1 MLVADNHL
9 SSSACLLADICKI
22 FSCRSVQVEHEC
34 MLGLTHLGER
44 VDGGTAAIQVNFR
57 NGALHF

>member
-1 MLVADNHL
+1 MLVADDYL
-9 SSSACLLADICKI
+9 SSSTCFFADICKS
-22 FSCRSVQVEHEC
+22 FSCLVVHVEHQC

>member
-1 MLVADNHL
+1 MLVADDHL
-9 SSSACLLADICKI
+9 SSSACFLADLCESL
-22 FSCRSVQVEHEC
+22 SCRGVYVEHEC

-44 VDGGTAAIQVNFR
+44 VDGDTAAIQVNFR